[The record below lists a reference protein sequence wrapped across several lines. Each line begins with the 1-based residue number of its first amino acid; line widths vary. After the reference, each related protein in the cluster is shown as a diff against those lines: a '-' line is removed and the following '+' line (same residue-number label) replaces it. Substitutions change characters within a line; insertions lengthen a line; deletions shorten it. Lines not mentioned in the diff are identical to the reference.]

1 MRLTLRALS
10 ALLGYPSAELQAH
23 IGDLRQALL
32 SEAALPAAAVRG
44 VEPLLSALETEPLID
59 RQAAYCELF
68 DSRRSLSLHLF
79 EHVHGDGRDR
89 GPAMVDLGK
98 EYAARGLHM
107 TEDELPD
114 YVPLFL
120 EFVSVLDRGQARE
133 WLKEPAHVFAALA
146 ERLDERESPYAA
158 VFHALVALPG
168 ARPDRAAVTKLA
180 AEMAAHDS
188 RPTDAVWEDAEVTFG
203 TPADEQSPTGIV
215 AKIRAA
221 RRAVRANP
229 S

>member
-1 MRLTLRALS
+1 MKLTLRALS

-23 IGDLRQALL
+23 VGDLRQALL
-32 SEAALPAAAVRG
+32 AEAVLPASAIRAL
-44 VEPLLSALETEPLID
+44 EPLLSALETEPLIE

-79 EHVHGDGRDR
+79 EHVHGDSRDR
-89 GPAMVDLGK
+89 GPAMVDLGR

-107 TEDELPD
+107 TDDELPD
-114 YVPLFL
+114 YLPLFL

-146 ERLDERESPYAA
+146 ERLDARESPYAA

-168 ARPDRAAVTKLA
+168 ARPDRAAVAKLA
-180 AEMAAHDS
+180 AEMAADDA
-188 RPTDAVWEDAEVTFG
+188 RATDEVWEDAEITFG
-203 TPADEQSPTGIV
+203 TPAEEQSPTGIV

-221 RRAVRANP
+221 RRAVRSTP
-229 S
+229 R